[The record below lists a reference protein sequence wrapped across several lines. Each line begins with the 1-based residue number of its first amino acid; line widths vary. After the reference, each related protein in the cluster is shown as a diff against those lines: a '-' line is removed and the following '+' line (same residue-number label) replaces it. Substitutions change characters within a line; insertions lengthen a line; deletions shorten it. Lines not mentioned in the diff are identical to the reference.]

1 MSKNIAFL
9 FPGQGSQYINMGKEL
24 YENIEECKNIFDKGQ
39 EILGMPIKELIF
51 EGSNEELTRTK
62 NSQPAILLTS
72 LACQKAL
79 ELEGISADYTVGL
92 SLGEYGALIYSGVLS
107 FEDGL
112 RLIKKRA
119 EIMDSAVS
127 SEEGTM
133 AAVLKLSEEKVQDLI
148 NRASKFG
155 LVEGANYNC
164 PGQVVISG
172 EHEAIK
178 QSVKIAKEL
187 KGIAIPLKVSVPFHS
202 SMYEKASH
210 EFYRELEKAN
220 INCPTKTVYSNVKGE
235 PYEKE
240 DDIRELLRLQIMS
253 PVLFEKSIRDLI
265 NKGVDTFIE
274 VGPGKTL
281 SGFVKKID
289 KEVNVYNVED
299 IKSLKE
305 TVCNLNLIKA
315 NI

>member
-133 AAVLKLSEEKVQDLI
+133 AAVLKLSEDKVQELI
-148 NRASKFG
+148 KRASKFG

-187 KGIAIPLKVSVPFHS
+187 KGIAIPLKVSGPFHS

-220 INCPTKTVYSNVKGE
+220 INGPIKTVYSNVKGE

-274 VGPGKTL
+274 IGPGKTL

>member
-133 AAVLKLSEEKVQDLI
+133 AAVLKLSEDKVQELI

-187 KGIAIPLKVSVPFHS
+187 KGIAIPLKVSGPFHS

-220 INCPTKTVYSNVKGE
+220 INEPIKTVYSNVKGE

>member
-39 EILGMPIKELIF
+39 EILAMPIKELIF

-133 AAVLKLSEEKVQDLI
+133 AAVLKLSEDKVQELI

-187 KGIAIPLKVSVPFHS
+187 KGIAIPLKVSGPFHS

-220 INCPTKTVYSNVKGE
+220 INGPIKTVYSNVKGE

-253 PVLFEKSIRDLI
+253 SVLFEKSIRDLI